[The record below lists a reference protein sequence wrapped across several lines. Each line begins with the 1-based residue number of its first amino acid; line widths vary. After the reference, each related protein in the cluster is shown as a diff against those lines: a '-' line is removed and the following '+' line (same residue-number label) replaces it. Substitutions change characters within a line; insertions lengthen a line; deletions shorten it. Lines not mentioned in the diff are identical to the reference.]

1 MQLRCKRKIY
11 KEKYRMFARDSPMLR
26 NKRHFIISLVAINVF
41 YCIPFST
48 CRFLR
53 TGSTAKKTKSKPY
66 MGFDTDSSQENYDEL
81 LGLCSGRFQGL

>member
-1 MQLRCKRKIY
+1 MCIKLNYFAQNYGTMNHLNLVIHKHSIEIY
-11 KEKYRMFARDSPMLR
+11 RLLYFLFA
-26 NKRHFIISLVAINVF
+26 
-41 YCIPFST
+41 